1 MYELSPVVEDEE
13 IARRVTEQFPE
24 IRIELSAPNRI
35 NLDAPHYCLPQL
47 ATYLKD
53 IEGFDHVA
61 SVTGIDYPDRN
72 LVKVTYHLG
81 AYAKLTIRR
90 LVLSVSVDLPR
101 QDARTPSLVS
111 IWPSAEYHER
121 ETHEMVGV
129 MFEGHPNSNLLLLP
143 EDWIDLP
150 PLRKDF
156 KLRGR

>member
-1 MYELSPVVEDEE
+1 LSPVIEDEE
-13 IARRVTEQFPE
+13 IARRVAEQFPE
-24 IRIELSAPNRI
+24 IRIEISALNRI
-35 NLDAPHYCLPQL
+35 NLEAPHYCLPQL
-47 ATYLKD
+47 AAYLRD

-101 QDARTPSLVS
+101 QDAMTPSLVS

>member
-1 MYELSPVVEDEE
+1 M
-13 IARRVTEQFPE
+13 EQFPE

-35 NLDAPHYCLPQL
+35 NLEAPHYCLQQL
-47 ATYLKD
+47 AIYLRD

-101 QDARTPSLVS
+101 QDAMTPSLVS